1 MRYFYCIL
9 LLTVFSSC
17 KSKKN
22 MIDTTKPTYADFRT
36 SQQTFK
42 STDGNLKYID
52 RGEGNVLVLL
62 HGVPTSGWLYRK
74 MIDSL
79 VTKGYRVIVPDML
92 GFGSSDSPKGY
103 DLYTPQAH
111 GKRLL
116 ALMDELNITNW
127 THVFHD
133 AGGLWTWELCKLAP
147 NRITKLIV
155 LNSIIYEDGF
165 KPPMRFERGGLTKLS
180 VSFYSNKLTNKTIMK
195 KLFKNAL
202 MENNLT
208 ANEIEGYRKPLLEG
222 KTNSLYTF
230 FSSTCNALPDYSETI
245 KNINIPAMVIWGKH
259 DKMLQWE
266 PMKEAVA
273 RDLNVE
279 AKNIHILDSKHY
291 IQEESTDEILKY
303 ILDFVSETKF

>member
-1 MRYFYCIL
+1 MKYIYCIL
-9 LLTVFSSC
+9 LLTVFISC

-22 MIDTTKPTYADFRT
+22 MIDASKPTYNDFRGT
-36 SQQTFK
+36 QQTFQ
-42 STDGNLKYID
+42 SADGAIKYID
-52 RGEGNVLVLL
+52 RGEGEVIVLL
-62 HGVPTSGWLYRK
+62 HGVPTSAWLYRK
-74 MIDSL
+74 MIDGL
-79 VTKGYRVIVPDML
+79 VSKGYRVIAPDML

-103 DLYTPQAH
+103 DLYTPEAH

-116 ALMDELNITNW
+116 AFMNHLKVENW

-133 AGGLWTWELCKLAP
+133 AGGLWTWELFKLAP
-147 NRITKLIV
+147 NRIQKLVV

-222 KTNSLYTF
+222 KTNALYTF
-230 FSSTCNALPDYSETI
+230 FSSTCNALPNYSETI
-245 KNINIPAMVIWGKH
+245 KKIDIPSMVIWGKH
-259 DKMLQWE
+259 DEMLQWE
-266 PMKEAVA
+266 PMKNAVTT
-273 RDLNVE
+273 DLKVKPENV
-279 AKNIHILDSKHY
+279 HILDSKHY
-291 IQEESTDEILKY
+291 IQEESTDEILNY
-303 ILDFVSETKF
+303 ITGFMK

>member
-1 MRYFYCIL
+1 MKYIYCIL
-9 LLTVFSSC
+9 LLTVLTSC

-22 MIDTTKPTYADFRT
+22 MIDASKPTYNDFRGT
-36 SQQTFK
+36 QQTFQ
-42 STDGNLKYID
+42 SVDGAIKYID
-52 RGEGNVLVLL
+52 RGEGEVIVLL

-74 MIDSL
+74 MIDGL
-79 VTKGYRVIVPDML
+79 VSKGYRVIAPDML

-103 DLYTPQAH
+103 DLYTPEAH

-116 ALMDELNITNW
+116 AFMDYLKVENW

-133 AGGLWTWELCKLAP
+133 AGGLWTWELFKLAP
-147 NRITKLIV
+147 NRIQKIVV

-222 KTNSLYTF
+222 KTNALYTF
-230 FSSTCNALPDYSETI
+230 FSNTCNALPNYSETI
-245 KNINIPAMVIWGKH
+245 KKIDIPSMVIWGRH
-259 DKMLQWE
+259 DKMLQWK
-266 PMKEAVA
+266 PMKNAVTT
-273 RDLNVE
+273 DLNVKPE
-279 AKNIHILDSKHY
+279 NVHILDSKHY
-291 IQEESTDEILKY
+291 IQEESTDEILNY
-303 ILDFVSETKF
+303 ITGFMK